1 MEGRADRIYP
11 GPRGPLESSAMSTD
25 PCPMPPI
32 PRRETLAIAAF
43 TVFGGLLRM
52 WSIGHLGL
60 VHFDEG
66 IYAMAGTWILSPRG
80 FAGIDP
86 TLISYSPP
94 GFPYLVGFAYGLFG
108 IGDIAAILVSIAMG
122 TLTIPVAGWLGRRTF
137 GPGAGAGAAAM
148 AALSGPHIGFSRMA
162 LTDASFLFFWLV
174 AIGMGQRFL
183 ERPGPVRALMMG
195 LAVGVAQLFKY
206 NGWLAGVVVALSAA
220 VWIATHPEARNT
232 REQARIW
239 GWGMLA
245 AVVAAVVYLP
255 WFGFVETHGGYSAL
269 LAHHRSYMGGPSTW
283 MGHLRIQI
291 REDALLMRGRQWMG
305 LVGVGTMI
313 GVLASFRWMVASRR
327 FSAIRFLEA
336 LGLAGIL
343 GIASEAFVGGAGA
356 LVTLAIWLGRGLS
369 RTAAVVA
376 VGWGLMALLTPFYHP
391 YARLTLPLVGLTWI
405 LVGGAATSLFRYTS
419 DRAATGRFPGFWFA
433 GFLLLSQ
440 ELPPDLAAWQT
451 PAWTHPLLESSDS
464 LRLACRSVA
473 AELPRDVPSLRIH
486 ARPPVTFYLSGVV
499 PVALQAT
506 PEGLVSGSDRRSWVL
521 LDSAMLG
528 PGGAER
534 ARQLAGSPSFEL
546 VREIPTTM
554 NLPTLLDVD
563 PSTPIQSPIDVSAPL
578 FLLRPKRPGV
588 SR

>member
-11 GPRGPLESSAMSTD
+11 GPRRPLESSAMSTD
-25 PCPMPPI
+25 PSPMPPI

-43 TVFGGLLRM
+43 TVFGGLLRV

-80 FAGIDP
+80 LAGIDP
-86 TLISYSPP
+86 TLISYAPP
-94 GFPYLVGFAYGLFG
+94 GFPSLVGLAYGLFG

-122 TLTIPVAGWLGRRTF
+122 TLTIPVVGWLARRTF
-137 GPGAGAGAAAM
+137 GPGAGAVAAAM
-148 AALSGPHIGFSRMA
+148 AAMSGPHIGFSRMA

-183 ERPGPVRALMMG
+183 ERPGALRAVLLG
-195 LAVGVAQLFKY
+195 IAVGLAQLFKY
-206 NGWLAGVVVALSAA
+206 NGWLAGVIVALSASA
-220 VWIATHPEARNT
+220 WIATHPEARNP

-239 GWGMLA
+239 GWGALA

-255 WFGFVETHGGYSAL
+255 WFRFVETHGGYSAL

-283 MGHLRIQI
+283 IGHLRIQI

-313 GVLASFRWMVASRR
+313 GVLASFRWMGGSRR
-327 FSAIRFLEA
+327 LSASRFLEA
-336 LGLAGIL
+336 LGLAGFLLFAI
-343 GIASEAFVGGAGA
+343 EAFVGGAAA
-356 LVTLAIWLGRGLS
+356 LVVLAIRFGWNVSRGVAL
-369 RTAAVVA
+369 VA

-391 YARLTLPLVGLTWI
+391 YARLTLPLLGLTWV
-405 LVGGAATSLFRYTS
+405 LVGGAAAILFAYAVERVGV
-419 DRAATGRFPGFWFA
+419 GRLTFFFGGQTILVLA
-433 GFLLLSQ
+433 LLP
-440 ELPPDLAAWQT
+440 EFGNWQG
-451 PAWTHPLLESSDS
+451 ASWTHPLLESSDS

-473 AELPRDVPSLRIH
+473 AELPRDVPTLRIH

-506 PEGLVSGSDRRSWVL
+506 PEGLVSRSDRRSWVL

-534 ARQLAGSPSFEL
+534 ARQLARSPSFEL
-546 VREIPTTM
+546 VREIPTRM

-588 SR
+588 AR